1 MFIETYLQYLIP
13 LSWEIFYILVYK
25 EQGNTAINCD

>member
-1 MFIETYLQYLIP
+1 MFIETYLQYLNP
-13 LSWEIFYILVYK
+13 LSWEMFNIYK

>member
-13 LSWEIFYILVYK
+13 LSWEMFYIYK